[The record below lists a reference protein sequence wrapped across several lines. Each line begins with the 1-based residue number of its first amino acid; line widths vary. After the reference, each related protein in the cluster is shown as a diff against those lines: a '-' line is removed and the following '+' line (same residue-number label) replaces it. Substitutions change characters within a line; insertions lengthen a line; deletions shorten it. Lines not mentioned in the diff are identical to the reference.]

1 MTIKQFLKPDWRKI
15 VIFLILLLGLTYLI
29 NYISKLYYDI
39 YISPYV
45 GVALYN
51 IIPILGYPSFYFEE
65 CHFESG
71 CVYQFDSLNLLLNFV
86 VWYLLSCL
94 IVWIYDKFRKRK

>member
-1 MTIKQFLKPDWRKI
+1 MTIKQFLKPDKRKI
-15 VIFLILLLGLTYLI
+15 VVFLLLLFGLTCILD
-29 NYISKLYYDI
+29 YISKLYYDI

-51 IIPILGYPSFYFEE
+51 IIPILGYPSFYFEK

-71 CVYQFDSLNLLLNFV
+71 CIYQFDTLNLLLNIV
-86 VWYLLSCL
+86 VWYILSCI
-94 IVWIYDKFRKRK
+94 IVWVYDKAKKRK